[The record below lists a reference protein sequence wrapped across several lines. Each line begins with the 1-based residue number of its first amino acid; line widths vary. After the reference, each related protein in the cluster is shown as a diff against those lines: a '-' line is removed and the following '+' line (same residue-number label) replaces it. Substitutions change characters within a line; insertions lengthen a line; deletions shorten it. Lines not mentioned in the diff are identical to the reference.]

1 MSSNKNKLNEQIEK
15 LVDSY
20 LSIQTHRRFISRA
33 YLTLATKEY
42 LEDPKE
48 KEKLLDSHERLQD
61 FLDFLEVYEKEKK
74 KPFRKSTWYR
84 ISYFLV
90 FIGGFTT
97 FIIDF

>member
-20 LSIQTHRRFISRA
+20 LSIKTHRRFISRA

-74 KPFRKSTWYR
+74 NLFGNP
-84 ISYFLV
+84 L
-90 FIGGFTT
+90 
-97 FIIDF
+97 DME